1 VKEIDFKTVG
11 LILTLAIISCWL
23 IRFVAVPQ
31 GYLTI
36 PVIPSPI
43 AFPQLPP
50 TQIEFQRIWS
60 DIASLILG
68 FTAITIMPRIHA
80 KRIEEL
86 RILDWMGIICAATS
100 ITLSIWGA
108 SLIGH

>member
-1 VKEIDFKTVG
+1 MKEIDFKTIG
-11 LILTLAIISCWL
+11 LVLTLAIISAWL

-36 PVIPSPI
+36 TTIETPI
-43 AFPQLPP
+43 TFPELPP
-50 TQIEFQRIWS
+50 AQIEFQRVWS

-68 FTAITIMPRIHA
+68 FTSMTIMPRIHA

-86 RILDWMGIICAATS
+86 RLLEWIGIACAATS
-100 ITLSIWGA
+100 VTLSIWGA

>member
-1 VKEIDFKTVG
+1 MKEIDFKTIG
-11 LILTLAIISCWL
+11 LILTLTVISAWL

-36 PVIPSPI
+36 PVIQSPI

-50 TQIEFQRIWS
+50 TQIEYQRIWS
-60 DIASLILG
+60 DIADLILG
-68 FTAITIMPRIHA
+68 FTSITIMPRIHA

-86 RILDWMGIICAATS
+86 HMLDWMGIICATIS
-100 ITLSIWGA
+100 IALSIWGA
-108 SLIGH
+108 SLIG